1 MSDVSVLGLGAM
13 GSALARALLQK
24 DHDITV
30 WNRSPEK
37 KQPLVEAG
45 AREALTAA
53 EALRVSPVI
62 LFCVADYN
70 ATKEI
75 LRSHDIIRQ
84 ISGRTLVQLSTG
96 TSKEARESETW
107 VTQLGGEYLDCAI
120 IAYPDH
126 IGTEYAK
133 ILVAGLEDS
142 FERCKHFLDCFGEV
156 SYLGSGIGSAA
167 VLDMALLSYYLS
179 LYLGVIQGAHMCES
193 EGVGIDV
200 FASILERGGGRA
212 LARTIHKNNYTQTN
226 ASIRVWEA
234 SIRRIQAQARDSGS
248 SQQLPDFLAGVFKK
262 AMGLGHGDSD
272 IAALTEVLRNAR

>member
-1 MSDVSVLGLGAM
+1 MSEVSVVGLGAM
-13 GSALARALLQK
+13 GSALARALLKQNR
-24 DHDITV
+24 DITV

-53 EALRVSPVI
+53 EALEASPVI
-62 LFCVADYN
+62 LFCVADYD

-75 LRSHDIIRQ
+75 LRGDDIARQ

-96 TSKEARESETW
+96 TSNEARESEAW
-107 VTQLGGEYLDCAI
+107 VTQLGGEYHDCAI

-126 IGTEYAK
+126 IGTEFAK

-142 FERCKHFLDCFGEV
+142 FEQCKQLLDCLGEV
-156 SYLGSGIGSAA
+156 SYLGTAIGSAA

-179 LYLGVIQGAHMCES
+179 LYIGVIQGAHMCES

-200 FASILERGGGRA
+200 FASMFERGAART
-212 LARTIHKNNYTQTN
+212 LARIIHKNDYTQTD

-234 SIRRIQAQARDSGS
+234 SVRRIQAQAHNSGS
-248 SQQLPDFLAGVFKK
+248 SPELPDFIAGVLKR
-262 AMGLGHGDSD
+262 AVEAGHGDRD
-272 IAALTEVLRNAR
+272 IAALIEVLRDAH